1 MKEQIIKIITDEI
14 EGYTVPTEY
23 ELIDLVPDLY
33 EKIDLAA
40 ERIVKLLNLHNVSGS
55 LPEQQCKLIDSPDGF
70 IIIPVT
76 DCCKVGPITNENY
89 CPNCG
94 KKII

>member
-40 ERIVKLLNLHNVSGS
+40 ERLVKLLDLHGVMKSVCS
-55 LPEQQCKLIDSPDGF
+55 
-70 IIIPVT
+70 
-76 DCCKVGPITNENY
+76 
-89 CPNCG
+89 CG
-94 KKII
+94 KPSTMPLCRECFNKGLERTEQTVL